1 MRKHLAT
8 AVAAVSLAMAGQAV
22 YADINAAKKW
32 IDSEFQPSA
41 LNKQDQIK
49 EMEWFIQAAE
59 PFRGME
65 INVLSETIPTHTY
78 ESEVLTKA
86 FEEITGIKVI
96 TSFLVRVKLSRRFR
110 PKCRRSGI
118 YTMLMSTI
126 QI

>member
-41 LNKQDQIK
+41 LSKQDQIK
-49 EMEWFIQAAE
+49 EMEWFIKAAQ

-86 FEEITGIKVI
+86 FEEITGI
-96 TSFLVRVKLSRRFR
+96 
-110 PKCRRSGI
+110 
-118 YTMLMSTI
+118 
-126 QI
+126 